1 MQADRITL
9 LGEAMD
15 AVTREQV
22 MAFAADRVA
31 QGRKGLVA
39 NHNLHSLHLLKRD
52 RSMGA
57 VYERADLIE
66 IDSMP
71 LIAWGRLLGHRL
83 GREHRNTY
91 LDWREDFWALAAARG
106 WRVFHLGCR
115 PGVGAAAAEAIGRR
129 FPGAVIGERDG
140 YFDVDGAE
148 NEAVLADIAAFR
160 PDILFVGMGMPR
172 QERWIVANWDRLPDC
187 VVFPIGAA
195 FDYEAGAVPTP
206 PRWTAA
212 LGMEWF
218 ARFLAE
224 PGRLFHRYFVE
235 PWSLVP
241 AALADLLGRLRTGR
255 PRRPAA
261 AP

>member
-1 MQADRITL
+1 MQSARITL
-9 LGEAMD
+9 FGEAMD

-22 MAFAADRVA
+22 MAFTAERVA
-31 QGRKGLVA
+31 AGRKGLVG

-57 VYERADLIE
+57 IYDLADIVE

-71 LIAWGRLLGHRL
+71 LIAWGRLLGHDL
-83 GREHRNTY
+83 GRMHRNTY
-91 LDWREDFWALAAARG
+91 LDWREDFWALASARG
-106 WRVFHLGCR
+106 WRVFHLGCK
-115 PGVGAAAAEAIGRR
+115 PGVGAKAQAAIAGRW
-129 FPGAVIGERDG
+129 PGAVLAERDG
-140 YFDVDGAE
+140 YFDMAGAE
-148 NEAVLADIAAFR
+148 NAAVLAQIEAFR

-172 QERWIVANWDRLPDC
+172 QERWIVENWARLPDA
-187 VVFPIGAA
+187 VIFPIGAA
-195 FDYEAGAVPTP
+195 YDYEAGVVPTP

-212 LGMEWF
+212 IGMEWF

-241 AALADLLGRLRTGR
+241 AALGDLARLARGGR
-255 PRRPAA
+255 PRPPVA

>member
-1 MQADRITL
+1 MQAERITL
-9 LGEAMD
+9 LGEPMD

-22 MAFAADRVA
+22 MAFTAERAAQR
-31 QGRKGLVA
+31 RRGLVA

-52 RSMGA
+52 RSMGEI
-57 VYERADLIE
+57 YRLADLIE

-71 LIAWGRLLGHRL
+71 LIAWGRLLGHEL
-83 GREHRNTY
+83 GRAHRNTY
-91 LDWREDFWALAAARG
+91 LDWREEFWAVAAAKG

-115 PGVGAAAAEAIGRR
+115 PGVGARAAEAITARW
-129 FPGAVIGERDG
+129 PGAVIGERDG

-148 NEAVLADIAAFR
+148 NDAVLAQIAAFR
-160 PDILFVGMGMPR
+160 PDVLFVGMGMPR
-172 QERWIVANWDRLPDC
+172 QERWITVNWERLPAC

-195 FDYEAGAVPTP
+195 FDYEAGVVPTP

-212 LGMEWF
+212 IGMEWF

-241 AALADLLGRLRTGR
+241 AALADLMGLLRKGRA
-255 PRRPAA
+255 RRPAA
-261 AP
+261 AS